1 MDNRNSKFSRF
12 LSGKGFYAALAFCLI
27 GTAAAAWVAIDSA
40 QNDIVQQSS
49 LSGISR
55 SSSPASSASS
65 EAPVNNP
72 ISDIAI
78 SSSSQASGPEAPASS
93 STAAAPTIPEETAS
107 SAPVQA
113 NQEDITVV
121 ETLFPTQEPLA
132 FVMPI
137 EGEVF
142 GVFSQGELVRNVTL
156 GEWRTH
162 DGIDIK
168 AAKGTPVRAIADGV
182 VSRVY
187 DDPMWGTVVEIAHAG
202 GLTSITSGLDPAVA
216 VSQGDTVRV
225 EDTIGVVGSVLAE
238 ISMDSHI
245 HFGMKEDGKWVDP
258 ITTMGKA
265 AE

>member
-1 MDNRNSKFSRF
+1 MDNHNSKFSRF
-12 LSGKGFYAALAFCLI
+12 LSGKGFYVALAVCLI
-27 GTAAAAWVAIDSA
+27 GTATAAWVAIDST
-40 QNDIVQQSS
+40 QNAIVEQDI
-49 LSGISR
+49 I
-55 SSSPASSASS
+55 SSSAVSFASSS
-65 EAPVNNP
+65 EAPVNNLT
-72 ISDIAI
+72 SDVPF
-78 SSSSQASGPEAPASS
+78 SSSASEIGPKAPSVA
-93 STAAAPTIPEETAS
+93 STASVAAPEETS
-107 SAPVQA
+107 SSPVQA
-113 NQEDITVV
+113 NQEDIVV
-121 ETLFPTQEPLA
+121 DTLFPTQEPLA

-137 EGEVF
+137 DGEVF

-168 AAKGTPVRAIADGV
+168 AAKGSPVRAVADGV

-187 DDPMWGTVVEIAHAG
+187 DDPMWGTVVEITHAG
-202 GLTSITSGLDPAVA
+202 GLTSITSGLDPVVA
-216 VSQGDTVRV
+216 VSQGDSIRV

-245 HFGMKEDGKWVDP
+245 HFGLKQDGEWVDP